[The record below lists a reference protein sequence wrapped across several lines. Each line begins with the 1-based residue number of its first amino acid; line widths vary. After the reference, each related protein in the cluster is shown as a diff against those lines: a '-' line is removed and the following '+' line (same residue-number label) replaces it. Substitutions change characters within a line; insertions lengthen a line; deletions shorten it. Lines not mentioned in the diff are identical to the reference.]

1 LASGLCCVEQNQGGH
16 DLSSLSRG
24 FRSLVGLSADHDS
37 IKSGIG
43 RMGLR
48 LQPLN
53 ERTIRENNE
62 NTLERARNRHLLRDR
77 WNRAVAVHEEGRM
90 TEEIRI
96 PKARVPKPYHF
107 GNTIRS
113 LVVTALTAFVWIFT
127 DSFMNMVRHS
137 DDMRTIILIALLVA
151 TLYALPKAGKALLLS
166 LRHQSLEFN
175 IREAALVLY
184 RTMHELGLLEPAPS
198 PRRIGVKK
206 DEMGP
211 VVWMRGGTT
220 YEKTRFLNALQE
232 FLEPIENPRYLLYRE
247 SKLLWLIKRR
257 DYHAVPEELGRKKEY
272 AELFL
277 RKWTDS
283 MGPARLIFT
292 RTPEGR
298 KKLVQAGMRALSAA
312 FVERAERLSV
322 WR

>member
-1 LASGLCCVEQNQGGH
+1 
-16 DLSSLSRG
+16 
-24 FRSLVGLSADHDS
+24 
-37 IKSGIG
+37 
-43 RMGLR
+43 
-48 LQPLN
+48 
-53 ERTIRENNE
+53 
-62 NTLERARNRHLLRDR
+62 
-77 WNRAVAVHEEGRM
+77 
-90 TEEIRI
+90 
-96 PKARVPKPYHF
+96 
-107 GNTIRS
+107 
-113 LVVTALTAFVWIFT
+113 
-127 DSFMNMVRHS
+127 
-137 DDMRTIILIALLVA
+137 
-151 TLYALPKAGKALLLS
+151 
-166 LRHQSLEFN
+166 
-175 IREAALVLY
+175 
-184 RTMHELGLLEPAPS
+184 
-198 PRRIGVKK
+198 
-206 DEMGP
+206 
-211 VVWMRGGTT
+211 MRGGTT

-298 KKLVQAGMRALSAA
+298 KKLVQARMRALSAA

>member
-1 LASGLCCVEQNQGGH
+1 MFSRGIIRIIVGTAALLGEGWDAPCINSLIMASCVGSFMLSNPMRGRAVRVDPDNPEKTGAIWHLACVDVEQNQGGH

-166 LRHQSLEFN
+166 LGTS
-175 IREAALVLY
+175 
-184 RTMHELGLLEPAPS
+184 PPS
-198 PRRIGVKK
+198 STSGRRCWSFTARCTNWACLN
-206 DEMGP
+206 P
-211 VVWMRGGTT
+211 HLPRGGS
-220 YEKTRFLNALQE
+220 E
-232 FLEPIENPRYLLYRE
+232 
-247 SKLLWLIKRR
+247 
-257 DYHAVPEELGRKKEY
+257 
-272 AELFL
+272 
-277 RKWTDS
+277 
-283 MGPARLIFT
+283 
-292 RTPEGR
+292 
-298 KKLVQAGMRALSAA
+298 
-312 FVERAERLSV
+312 
-322 WR
+322 

>member
-1 LASGLCCVEQNQGGH
+1 
-16 DLSSLSRG
+16 
-24 FRSLVGLSADHDS
+24 
-37 IKSGIG
+37 
-43 RMGLR
+43 M
-48 LQPLN
+48 
-53 ERTIRENNE
+53 
-62 NTLERARNRHLLRDR
+62 
-77 WNRAVAVHEEGRM
+77 
-90 TEEIRI
+90 
-96 PKARVPKPYHF
+96 
-107 GNTIRS
+107 
-113 LVVTALTAFVWIFT
+113 
-127 DSFMNMVRHS
+127 
-137 DDMRTIILIALLVA
+137 
-151 TLYALPKAGKALLLS
+151 
-166 LRHQSLEFN
+166 
-175 IREAALVLY
+175 
-184 RTMHELGLLEPAPS
+184 
-198 PRRIGVKK
+198 KK